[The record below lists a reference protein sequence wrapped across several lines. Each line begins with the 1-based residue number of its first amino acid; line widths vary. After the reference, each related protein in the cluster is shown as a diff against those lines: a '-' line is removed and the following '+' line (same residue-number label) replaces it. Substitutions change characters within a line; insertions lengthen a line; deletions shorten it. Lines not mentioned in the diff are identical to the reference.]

1 MPQKLKKKGQGCQY
15 AALPI
20 AEQAGETMVMLV
32 TSRETHR
39 WIIPKGW
46 AEKGVAP
53 HQLAAKE
60 AYEEAGLVGEVQ
72 PEAVGSYCYSKRL
85 RSGRELPC
93 QVQVFPM
100 RVEKQLEDW
109 PERRERETRWFTL
122 SGAAE
127 LVGDAGLSALL
138 LDLARPRG
146 STA

>member
-1 MPQKLKKKGQGCQY
+1 MAQKLKKKGLGHQY

-20 AEQAGETMVMLV
+20 TEQSGETMVMLV

-60 AYEEAGLVGEVQ
+60 AYEEAGLVGEVR
-72 PEAVGSYCYSKRL
+72 PEALGSYCYSKRL

-93 QVQVFPM
+93 QVEVFPM

-109 PERRERETRWFTL
+109 PERQERETRWFTL

-127 LVGDAGLSALL
+127 LVGDAGLSDLL
-138 LDLARPRG
+138 LGLAGPRG
-146 STA
+146 GTA

>member
-1 MPQKLKKKGQGCQY
+1 MSQKLKKKGQGYQY

-53 HQLAAKE
+53 HELAAKE
-60 AYEEAGLVGEVQ
+60 AYEEAGLVGEVR

-93 QVQVFPM
+93 RVQVFAM
-100 RVEKQLEDW
+100 QVEKQLEDW
-109 PERRERETRWFTL
+109 PERQERETRWFTL
-122 SGAAE
+122 SGAAK